1 MSFYS
6 AFRFVRPLQPP
17 IIAASDLAEFASH
30 MFDAGIVQSQSPAT
44 IRLKFGTRVDQDER
58 DTHREEPVN
67 AVVSTVRE
75 IEWDVDRRGLKTAS
89 EIVTAIADERQP
101 IYRALLMF
109 DLDRD
114 VQQRLTREPGPE
126 NNVGFF
132 PGDLSI
138 QVGPIYAHDLAT
150 EPPIPMV
157 GWIGAGISGSGYFF
171 P

>member
-1 MSFYS
+1 
-6 AFRFVRPLQPP
+6 
-17 IIAASDLAEFASH
+17 
-30 MFDAGIVQSQSPAT
+30 
-44 IRLKFGTRVDQDER
+44 
-58 DTHREEPVN
+58 
-67 AVVSTVRE
+67 
-75 IEWDVDRRGLKTAS
+75 
-89 EIVTAIADERQP
+89 
-101 IYRALLMF
+101 MF

-150 EPPIPMV
+150 EPPVPTV

-171 P
+171 PWTFREVVARAESTPQVQRMMELCRSVWPVKPSLPGKKIIQLRENYASLWAYDDFDRPWDWMWWPQETG